1 MIWFRNLQMMTKLII
16 GFAMAALITKAVE
29 VVAALYTGSVWSSA
43 AVHLLGV
50 VLVVAAS
57 LAMARL
63 IARPLREAVP
73 VLEAVAAGDFTRR
86 FNYESHDEI
95 GRMAVA
101 LNQAVAS
108 IRAALEEVRTAADHA
123 ALAARELSAAGDH
136 LSSGAQEQAS
146 ALEETAASLEEMT
159 GTLRQSADNARQADQ
174 LASGARD
181 VAEHGGQVVATAV
194 EAMGEINRAS
204 KKIADIITTI
214 DEIAFQ
220 TNLLA
225 LNAAVEAA
233 RAGDQGRGFAVV
245 ATEVRNLA
253 QRSAT
258 AAKEIKTLIRD
269 SVAKVEHGSGL
280 VNQSGQTLQEIVG
293 SVKRVTDII
302 AEMAAAA
309 AEQSS
314 GIDQVNRAVTQMDQS
329 VQSNASQTAE
339 LTVTA
344 RSLALQGQQLQTLV
358 GRFRLTDTPA
368 GAAPARPA
376 ARPAITPPAA
386 SPARPPIERRSGER
400 GSGERRSANRGA
412 GDRASE
418 RDGREPGSP
427 PPPSLT
433 SAFPTNG
440 RGATN
445 GHGDDGFQEF

>member
-1 MIWFRNLQMMTKLII
+1 
-16 GFAMAALITKAVE
+16 
-29 VVAALYTGSVWSSA
+29 
-43 AVHLLGV
+43 
-50 VLVVAAS
+50 
-57 LAMARL
+57 
-63 IARPLREAVP
+63 
-73 VLEAVAAGDFTRR
+73 
-86 FNYESHDEI
+86 
-95 GRMAVA
+95 
-101 LNQAVAS
+101 
-108 IRAALEEVRTAADHA
+108 
-123 ALAARELSAAGDH
+123 
-136 LSSGAQEQAS
+136 
-146 ALEETAASLEEMT
+146 
-159 GTLRQSADNARQADQ
+159 
-174 LASGARD
+174 
-181 VAEHGGQVVATAV
+181 
-194 EAMGEINRAS
+194 
-204 KKIADIITTI
+204 
-214 DEIAFQ
+214 
-220 TNLLA
+220 
-225 LNAAVEAA
+225 
-233 RAGDQGRGFAVV
+233 
-245 ATEVRNLA
+245 VRNLA

-344 RSLALQGQQLQTLV
+344 RSLAVQGQQLQTLV

-376 ARPAITPPAA
+376 ARPAITPP
-386 SPARPPIERRSGER
+386 PARPPIERRSGER

-412 GDRASE
+412 GDRAPE

-427 PPPSLT
+427 PPSVA